1 MEGEIIDLTV
11 DSEREEE
18 SADDIPNEKP
28 KKRERLDV
36 HSREG
41 YDFII
46 TFHFYENLCMFYA
59 LQYLFH

>member
-11 DSEREEE
+11 DSEKEE

-28 KKRERLDV
+28 KKRERLDL

-41 YDFII
+41 
-46 TFHFYENLCMFYA
+46 
-59 LQYLFH
+59 